1 LGIRESI
8 LLRVRIAFL
17 LMSAFGLAVLGRIFY
32 LQVMEGDYWAKKEK
46 ENGLEYRVIKANR
59 GNILADDGTL
69 LVTSLPFYRVAIDPM
84 LATDNIFNA
93 GVDSLGIL
101 LATIFKDKNAAD
113 ISKELRLARLEKRRY
128 KLISKDLIDYHTKKT
143 IEKFPIFR
151 EGFKGGGIFEK
162 TEKRYKLF
170 DELARR
176 TLGFVTYDSSGEVRG
191 KGLEYSFNK
200 ILGGTDGQAIFQKI
214 VGEQWKPVNDGSYIK
229 PEDGID
235 IETTLNIDLQEK
247 TEEALRKA
255 LLQHKAKFGTAILM
269 EVETGEIKA
278 MVNLGRNEK
287 GEYTENNNYAMS
299 LAEPGSTFK
308 IFTMT
313 ALLEEADGELN
324 LNDTVETG
332 NGTYQFYENAIMTD
346 PRKGGHG
353 KITVQQVFEKSS
365 NIGISKLVF
374 KYFRKEPQKFLDYLA
389 KFGLMQATD
398 FQLVGENKPY
408 IKTLADPTWSGAT
421 LPWMSVG
428 YETKLTPLHTLM
440 FCNALA
446 NKGRLIQPMLVRRT
460 LYANN
465 TVDEF
470 TPKILNKKICSD
482 YTLEIM
488 RKLMEGVVE
497 RGTASHIK
505 GAPYKI
511 AGKTGTAEKV
521 ENKEYTEKHYT
532 SFVGYFPADKPKY
545 SCIVVIDD
553 PSEAGR
559 YGGVVAAPVF
569 REIADFAY
577 KHYIEENVMELGE
590 KVQDFPV
597 VKSGNHQELKYLCNE
612 LGLFNL
618 SYTKED
624 WVHGRLRG
632 DTLKWVANPVK
643 GATVPS
649 VVGMS
654 LRDAIFILENKGLK
668 VSFSGKGKVLTQ
680 SLAIGARL
688 QKGQKIHLRLG

>member
-17 LMSAFGLAVLGRIFY
+17 LMAGFSLMVLGRIFY
-32 LQVMEGDYWAKKEK
+32 LQFMEGDYWAKKAQ

-59 GNILADDGTL
+59 GNILADDGSL

-84 LATDNIFNA
+84 LATDDIFNA

-101 LATIFKDKNAAD
+101 LGTIFKDQHPAD
-113 ISKELRLARLEKRRY
+113 ITKELRLARLEKRRY
-128 KLISKDLIDYHTKKT
+128 KVIAKDFIDYHTKKK
-143 IEKFPIFR
+143 IEAFPIFR

-162 TEKRYKLF
+162 TDRRYKLF

-176 TLGFVTYDSSGEVRG
+176 TLGFVNEDSTGEVKG
-191 KGLEYSFNK
+191 KGLEFSFNK
-200 ILGGTDGQAIFQKI
+200 VLGGTDGQAIFQKI
-214 VGEQWKPVNDGSYIK
+214 VGGQWKPVNDGSYIR

-235 IETTLNIDLQEK
+235 IETTLNVDLQEK

-255 LLQHKAKFGTAILM
+255 LIQHNAKFGTAILM

-278 MVNLGRNEK
+278 VANLGKNENN
-287 GEYTENNNYAMS
+287 EYAENNNYALN

-308 IFTMT
+308 IFTMA

-332 NGTYQFYENAIMTD
+332 DGTYQFFEKAVMTD

-353 KITVQQVFEKSS
+353 KITVQQVFERSS

-374 KYFRKEPQKFLDYLA
+374 KYFRKEPQKFLDHLNN
-389 KFGLMQATD
+389 FGLMQATD
-398 FQLVGENKPY
+398 FQLVGETKPY

-446 NKGRLIQPMLVRRT
+446 NKGKLIQPLLVRRT
-460 LYANN
+460 LYADN

-497 RGTASHIK
+497 KGTANHIK

-553 PSEAGR
+553 PSQAGR

-569 REIADFAY
+569 REIADFAV
-577 KHYIEENVMELGE
+577 KHYVEENVMELGE
-590 KVQDFPV
+590 NIKDFPK
-597 VKSGNHQELKYLCNE
+597 VKAGNQQELRYLCE
-612 LGLFNL
+612 KLGLFNL

-624 WVHGRLRG
+624 WVSGRLRG
-632 DTLKWVANPVK
+632 DTLKWVANPIK
-643 GATVPS
+643 GAMIPS

-654 LRDAIFILENKGLK
+654 LKDAIFILENKGLK
-668 VSFSGKGKVLTQ
+668 VSFSGKGKVVTQ
-680 SLAIGARL
+680 SLAIGSRL
-688 QKGQKIHLRLG
+688 QKGKKIHLRLG

>member
-1 LGIRESI
+1 MGIRESI

-17 LMSAFGLAVLGRIFY
+17 LMAGFSLLVLGRIFY
-32 LQVMEGDYWAKKEK
+32 LQVFEGDYWAKKAQ

-69 LVTSLPFYRVAIDPM
+69 LVTSLPFYRVALDPM
-84 LATDNIFNA
+84 QATDNVFDV

-101 LATIFKDKNAAD
+101 LAQIFKEKDAAD
-113 ISKELRLARLEKRRY
+113 HTKELRLARLEKRRY
-128 KLISKDLIDYHTKKT
+128 KLIAKDMIDYHTKKK
-143 IEKFPIFR
+143 IETFPIFR

-176 TLGFVTYDSSGEVRG
+176 TLGFVASDTTGVNG

-200 ILGGTDGQAIFQKI
+200 VLGGTDGQAIFQKI
-214 VGEQWKPVNDGSYIK
+214 VGGQWKPVNDGSYIR

-235 IETTLNIDLQEK
+235 IETTLNVDLQEK
-247 TEEALRKA
+247 TEDALRKA
-255 LLQHKAKFGTAILM
+255 LIQHNAKFGTAILM

-278 MVNLGRNEK
+278 MANLGK
-287 GEYTENNNYAMS
+287 GENGVYTENNNYALS

-308 IFTMT
+308 IFTMA

-332 NGTYQFYENAIMTD
+332 DGTYQFYEKAVMTD

-353 KITVQQVFEKSS
+353 KINVQQVFERSS

-374 KYFRKEPQKFLDYLA
+374 KYFRKEPQKFLDHLA
-389 KFGLMQATD
+389 KFGLMQPTD
-398 FQLVGENKPY
+398 FQVVGETQPY

-428 YETKLTPLHTLM
+428 YETKLSPMHTLM

-446 NKGRLIQPMLVRRT
+446 NKGKLIQPILVRRT
-460 LYANN
+460 LYADN
-465 TVDEF
+465 TVNEF
-470 TPKILNKKICSD
+470 TPKILSKKVCSD
-482 YTLEIM
+482 RTLEVM

-497 RGTASHIK
+497 RGTANHIK

-532 SFVGYFPADKPKY
+532 SFVGYFPSDKPKY

-553 PSEAGR
+553 PKEAGR
-559 YGGVVAAPVF
+559 YGGIVAAPVF
-569 REIADFAY
+569 REIADFAV
-577 KHYIEENVMELGE
+577 KHYVEENVMELGE
-590 KVQDFPV
+590 TVKDFP
-597 VKSGNHQELKYLCNE
+597 KIKAGNQQELRYLCEE

-624 WVHGRLRG
+624 WVSGRLRG
-632 DTLKWVANPVK
+632 DTLKWVANPIK
-643 GATVPS
+643 GAMIPS
-649 VVGMS
+649 VIGMS
-654 LRDAIFILENKGLK
+654 LKDAIFILENKGLK
-668 VSFSGKGKVLTQ
+668 VTFSGKGKVVTQ
-680 SLAIGARL
+680 SLTIGSRL
-688 QKGQKIHLRLG
+688 QKGKKINLRLG

>member
-1 LGIRESI
+1 MGIRESI

-17 LMSAFGLAVLGRIFY
+17 LMAGFAFLVLGRIFY
-32 LQVMEGDYWAKKEK
+32 LQVFEGDYWAKKAK

-69 LVTSLPFYRVAIDPM
+69 LVTSLPFYKVAIDPM
-84 LATDNIFNA
+84 LATDDIFNA

-101 LATIFKDKNAAD
+101 LATVFKDQNAAD
-113 ISKELRLARLEKRRY
+113 ITRDLRLARLEKRRY
-128 KLISKDLIDYHTKKT
+128 KVIAKDFIDYHTKKK
-143 IEKFPIFR
+143 IESFPIFR
-151 EGFKGGGIFEK
+151 ELFKGGGIFEK
-162 TEKRYKLF
+162 TDRRYKLF

-176 TLGFVTYDSSGEVRG
+176 TLGFVASDTAGVTG

-200 ILGGTDGQAIFQKI
+200 VLGGTDGQAIFQKI
-214 VGEQWKPVNDGSYIK
+214 VGGQWKPVNDGSYIR

-235 IETTLNIDLQEK
+235 IETTLNVDLQEK
-247 TEEALRKA
+247 TEDALRKA
-255 LLQHKAKFGTAILM
+255 LIQHNAKFGTAILM

-278 MVNLGRNEK
+278 MANLGKSEN
-287 GEYTENNNYAMS
+287 GEYAENNNYALS

-308 IFTMT
+308 IFTMA

-332 NGTYQFYENAIMTD
+332 DGTYQFFEKAVMTD

-353 KITVQQVFEKSS
+353 KINVQQVFEKSS

-374 KYFRKEPQKFLDYLA
+374 KYFRKEPQKFLDHLNR
-389 KFGLMQATD
+389 FGLMQPTD
-398 FQLVGENKPY
+398 FQVVGETQPY

-428 YETKLTPLHTLM
+428 YETKLSPMHTLM

-446 NKGRLIQPMLVRRT
+446 NKGKLIQPLLVRRT
-460 LYANN
+460 LYADN
-465 TVDEF
+465 TVDAFEA
-470 TPKILNKKICSD
+470 KILNKKVCSD
-482 YTLEIM
+482 YTLKIM

-497 RGTASHIK
+497 RGTANHIK

-521 ENKEYTEKHYT
+521 ENKAYTEKHYT
-532 SFVGYFPADKPKY
+532 SFVGYFPSDKPKY

-553 PSEAGR
+553 PSQAGR
-559 YGGVVAAPVF
+559 YGGIVAAPVF

-577 KHYIEENVMELGE
+577 KHYVEENVMELGE
-590 KVQDFPV
+590 TVKDFP
-597 VKSGNHQELKYLCNE
+597 KIKAGNQQELRYLCEE

-618 SYTKED
+618 SYTKDD
-624 WVHGRLRG
+624 WVSGRLRG
-632 DTLKWVANPVK
+632 DTLKWVANPIK
-643 GATVPS
+643 GAMIPS
-649 VVGMS
+649 VIGMS
-654 LRDAIFILENKGLK
+654 LKDAIFILENKGLR
-668 VSFSGKGKVLTQ
+668 VSSSGKGKVVTQ
-680 SLAIGARL
+680 SLTIGSRL
-688 QKGQKIHLRLG
+688 QKGKKINLRLG

>member
-1 LGIRESI
+1 MGIRESI

-17 LMSAFGLAVLGRIFY
+17 LMAGFAFLVLGRIFY
-32 LQVMEGDYWAKKEK
+32 LQVFEGDYWAKKAQ

-69 LVTSLPFYRVAIDPM
+69 LVTSLPFYKVAIDPM
-84 LATDNIFNA
+84 LATDDIFNA

-101 LATIFKDKNAAD
+101 LATIFKDQNAAD
-113 ISKELRLARLEKRRY
+113 ITRDLRLARLEKRRY
-128 KLISKDLIDYHTKKT
+128 KVIAKDLIDYHTKKK
-143 IEKFPIFR
+143 IESFPIFR
-151 EGFKGGGIFEK
+151 ETFKGGGIFEK
-162 TEKRYKLF
+162 TDRRYKLF

-176 TLGFVTYDSSGEVRG
+176 ALGFVASDTAGVTG

-200 ILGGTDGQAIFQKI
+200 VLGGTDGQAIFQKI
-214 VGEQWKPVNDGSYIK
+214 VGGQWKPVNDGSYIR

-235 IETTLNIDLQEK
+235 IETTLNVDLQEK
-247 TEEALRKA
+247 TEETLRKA
-255 LLQHKAKFGTAILM
+255 LVQHNAKFGTAILM

-278 MVNLGRNEK
+278 MANLGKSEN
-287 GEYTENNNYAMS
+287 GEYAENNNYALS

-308 IFTMT
+308 IFTMA

-332 NGTYQFYENAIMTD
+332 DGTYQFFEKAIMTD

-353 KITVQQVFEKSS
+353 KINVQQVFERSS

-374 KYFRKEPQKFLDYLA
+374 KYFRKEPQKFLDHLN
-389 KFGLMQATD
+389 KFGLMQPTD
-398 FQLVGENKPY
+398 FQVVGETKPY
-408 IKTLADPTWSGAT
+408 IKTLEDPTWSGAT

-428 YETKLTPLHTLM
+428 YETKLSPMHTLM

-446 NKGRLIQPMLVRRT
+446 NKGKLIQPLLVRRT
-460 LYANN
+460 LYADN
-465 TVDEF
+465 TVDAFEA
-470 TPKILNKKICSD
+470 KVLNKKICSD
-482 YTLEIM
+482 YTLEVM

-497 RGTASHIK
+497 RGTANHIK

-532 SFVGYFPADKPKY
+532 SFVGYFPSDKPKY

-553 PSEAGR
+553 PSQAGR
-559 YGGVVAAPVF
+559 YGGIVAAPVF

-577 KHYIEENVMELGE
+577 KHYVEENVMELGE
-590 KVQDFPV
+590 TVKDFP
-597 VKSGNHQELKYLCNE
+597 KIKAGNQQELRYLCEE

-624 WVHGRLRG
+624 WVSGKLRG
-632 DTLKWVANPVK
+632 DTLKWVANPIK
-643 GATVPS
+643 GAMIPS
-649 VVGMS
+649 VIGMS
-654 LRDAIFILENKGLK
+654 LKDAIFILENKGLK
-668 VSFSGKGKVLTQ
+668 VSFSGKGKVVTQ
-680 SLAIGARL
+680 SLTIGSRL
-688 QKGQKIHLRLG
+688 QKGKKINLRLG

>member
-1 LGIRESI
+1 
-8 LLRVRIAFL
+8 
-17 LMSAFGLAVLGRIFY
+17 
-32 LQVMEGDYWAKKEK
+32 
-46 ENGLEYRVIKANR
+46 
-59 GNILADDGTL
+59 
-69 LVTSLPFYRVAIDPM
+69 
-84 LATDNIFNA
+84 
-93 GVDSLGIL
+93 
-101 LATIFKDKNAAD
+101 
-113 ISKELRLARLEKRRY
+113 
-128 KLISKDLIDYHTKKT
+128 
-143 IEKFPIFR
+143 
-151 EGFKGGGIFEK
+151 
-162 TEKRYKLF
+162 
-170 DELARR
+170 
-176 TLGFVTYDSSGEVRG
+176 LGFVTYDSTGEVRG
-191 KGLEYSFNK
+191 RGLEYSFNK

-214 VGEQWKPVNDGSYIK
+214 VGEQWKPVNDGSYIR

-235 IETTLNIDLQEK
+235 IETTLNVDLQEK

-278 MVNLGRNEK
+278 MANLGRNEK
-287 GEYTENNNYAMS
+287 GEYTENNNYALS

-324 LNDTVETG
+324 LNDSVETG
-332 NGTYQFYENAIMTD
+332 NGTYQFFENAVMTD

-353 KITVQQVFEKSS
+353 KISVQQVFEKSS

-374 KYFRKEPQKFLDYLA
+374 KYFRKEPQKFLDYMA

-408 IKTLADPTWSGAT
+408 IKTLTDPTWSGAT

-446 NKGRLIQPMLVRRT
+446 NKGRLMQPILVRRT

-465 TVDEF
+465 TVNEF

-497 RGTASHIK
+497 RGTANHIK

-532 SFVGYFPADKPKY
+532 SFVGYFPSDKPKY

-590 KVQDFPV
+590 KVNDFPV
-597 VKSGNHQELKYLCNE
+597 VKSGNHQELRYLCGE

-649 VVGMS
+649 VIGMS